1 MNLDKGFSRV
11 RGVIG
16 GIVEEQ
22 RNKGNVK
29 TANLVKNAPDLVLA
43 LHGMVHAVEILRK
56 AKAINYN
63 HLLFAESDILELQLK
78 RAKKLIDKAEGN

>member
-1 MNLDKGFSRV
+1 MRTLHELRVLQLEEKQRKDKESLG
-11 RGVIG
+11 
-16 GIVEEQ
+16 E
-22 RNKGNVK
+22 
-29 TANLVKNAPDLVLA
+29 LAPDLVLA